1 MMLRTKFTVFILVKS
16 VSCLEFLSFIPVV
29 VCVAGMLKR
38 KHERSLYLL
47 LLSPKMTPN
56 SHPLLLLLLS
66 RFSRVRLCATP

>member
-1 MMLRTKFTVFILVKS
+1 MKDAEMMLRAKFTVFILVKS

-66 RFSRVRLCATP
+66 RFSRV